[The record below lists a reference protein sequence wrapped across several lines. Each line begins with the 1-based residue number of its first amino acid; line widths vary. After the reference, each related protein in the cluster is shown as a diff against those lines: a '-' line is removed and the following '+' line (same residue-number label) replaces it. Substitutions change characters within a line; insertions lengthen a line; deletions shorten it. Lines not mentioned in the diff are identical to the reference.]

1 MKDVKTL
8 TDSNPLW
15 NNTVLSL
22 AIGSSIPSD
31 TADIGDKYDFTLRIE
46 LPEVSDASPLSVLV
60 SGTNPGTETSS
71 IKICSPNIK
80 KIVSVKYAINP
91 FNF

>member
-1 MKDVKTL
+1 MTTF

-22 AIGSSIPSD
+22 AIGASIPD
-31 TADIGDKYDFTLRIE
+31 KADIGDKYDFTFRIE
-46 LPEVSDASPLSVLV
+46 LPEVSDAAPLSVLI

-71 IKICSPNIK
+71 VKICSPNIK
-80 KIVSVKYAINP
+80 KIV
-91 FNF
+91 